1 MNRYTLSDLKPGL
14 TESFKV
20 TITQNMQDSFREMSG
35 DVNPMHIDREYVK
48 KFGGGGYTD
57 CLVYGMC
64 TASFYST
71 LVGVY
76 LPGEKCLFHECDVAW
91 TAPVYVGDELT
102 VTGKVAEIDERF
114 KRIKIKAYIQNQRGE
129 RVSRATLITGVRD

>member
-1 MNRYTLSDLKPGL
+1 MNRYNLSDLKPGL

-20 TITQNMQDSFREMSG
+20 TVTQELQDGFRNMTG
-35 DVNPMHIDREYVK
+35 DVNPMHTDPEYVK

-76 LPGEKCLFHECDVAW
+76 LPGEKCLFHECDVLW
-91 TAPVYVGDELT
+91 PKPVYVGDELT
-102 VTGKVAEIDERF
+102 VVGKVTEVDERF
-114 KRIKIKAYIQNQRGE
+114 KRVKIKAYIENQRGE